1 VYPFDARALRGPRGE
16 TSRGAVAPTVYA
28 LGLTSLLTDVA
39 SEMVTAVLPLYLLM
53 VLQLSPMQMGAIDA
67 LYHGAAAVAR
77 LAGGWLA
84 DRLQRYK
91 AVAAAGYGLS
101 ALCKLG
107 WLAAGSSWAALSL
120 VMAADRI
127 GKGIRTAPR
136 DAMIS
141 LATDA
146 RHAGLAFGVHRTF
159 DSVGAMAGPL
169 LAFALLALLP
179 QGFDVIFVVA
189 FFIALT
195 GLAALLLLVREPAHA
210 HTHANAHTHTRAD
223 ASAHADTHAL
233 PRPSLADALALVRDP
248 RLARVLFAA
257 AALGVT
263 TIADPF
269 FHLHLQRSTALPV
282 AWFPLLFL
290 GTALGYLVLAVPAGR
305 LADRIGRGKVFLLGH
320 VLLAAACAS
329 LLLAAQHKGFGVLA
343 LLLLG
348 AYYACTDGVLMAAV
362 GGWLPQNLRASGFAV
377 IATTTGFA
385 RLAGSLLFGALWSAW
400 GMPWAIGAFA
410 VGTMLAV
417 LLTARVWWTL
427 ERTT

>member
-1 VYPFDARALRGPRGE
+1 MYPFDPRALRAWRGWRALRGRDQHAGHA
-16 TSRGAVAPTVYA
+16 AVTPTVYA

-39 SEMVTAVLPLYLLM
+39 SEMVTAVLPLYLLL
-53 VLQLSPMQMGAIDA
+53 VLQLSPMQMGALDA
-67 LYHGAAAVAR
+67 LYQGAAAIAR

-84 DRLQRYK
+84 DRFQRHK
-91 AVAAAGYGLS
+91 PVAAAGYGLS

-107 WLAAGSSWAALSL
+107 WLAAGSSWLALSF

-127 GKGIRTAPR
+127 GKGIRTSPR

-141 LATDA
+141 LSTEP

-159 DSVGAMAGPL
+159 DSIGAMAGPL

-189 FFIALT
+189 FFIALA
-195 GLAALLLLVREPAHA
+195 GLAALLLLVREPVR
-210 HTHANAHTHTRAD
+210 TRPLE
-223 ASAHADTHAL
+223 SARPAL
-233 PRPSLADALALVRDP
+233 RDALGLLRDP
-248 RLARVLFAA
+248 RLRRVLLAA

-269 FHLHLQRSTALPV
+269 FHLHLQRSTALPI

-290 GTALGYLVLAVPAGR
+290 ATAFGYLSLAVPAGR

-329 LLLAAQHKGFGVLA
+329 LLLAVQHKAFAVLA

-362 GGWLPQNLRASGFAV
+362 GGWLPENLRASGFAV
-377 IATTTGFA
+377 VTTTTGLA

-400 GMPWAIGAFA
+400 GMAPAIGAFA
-410 VGTMLAV
+410 AGTMLAL
-417 LLTARVWWTL
+417 LLTARIWWTL

>member
-1 VYPFDARALRGPRGE
+1 MYPFDPRALRGL
-16 TSRGAVAPTVYA
+16 RGADHRVGRASVSPTVYA

-39 SEMVTAVLPLYLLM
+39 SEMVAAVLPLYLLM
-53 VLQLSPMQMGAIDA
+53 VLQMSPMQMGALDA
-67 LYHGAAAVAR
+67 LYQGAAAVAR

-84 DRLQRYK
+84 DRFQRHK
-91 AVAAAGYGLS
+91 PVAAAGYGLS

-107 WLAAGSSWAALSL
+107 WLAAGSSWLALTF

-141 LATDA
+141 LASEP

-189 FFIALT
+189 FFVALT
-195 GLAALLLLVREPAHA
+195 GLAALLLLVREPAR
-210 HTHANAHTHTRAD
+210 THAAAD
-223 ASAHADTHAL
+223 AQAPAL
-233 PRPSLADALALVRDP
+233 RRPALADALVLLREP
-248 RLARVLFAA
+248 RMRRVLLAA
-257 AALGVT
+257 AALSIT

-290 GTALGYLVLAVPAGR
+290 ATALGYLLLAVPAGR

-362 GGWLPQNLRASGFAV
+362 GGWLPANLRASGFAV
-377 IATTTGFA
+377 VTTTTGLA
-385 RLAGSLLFGALWSAW
+385 RLAGSLVFGALWSTW
-400 GMPWAIGAFA
+400 GMAWAIGAFG
-410 VGTMLAV
+410 VGTMLAA
-417 LLTARVWWTL
+417 LLTARIWRTL
-427 ERTT
+427 DGTTP

>member
-1 VYPFDARALRGPRGE
+1 MYPFDPRALRGL
-16 TSRGAVAPTVYA
+16 RGADHRVGRASVSPTVYA

-39 SEMVTAVLPLYLLM
+39 SEMVTAVLPLYLLT
-53 VLQLSPMQMGAIDA
+53 VLLLSPMQMGALDA
-67 LYHGAAAVAR
+67 LYQGAAAVAR

-84 DRLQRYK
+84 DRFQRYK
-91 AVAAAGYGLS
+91 PVAAAGYGLS

-107 WLAAGSSWAALSL
+107 WLAAGSSWLALTF

-141 LATDA
+141 LASEP

-159 DSVGAMAGPL
+159 DSIGAMAGPL

-189 FFIALT
+189 FFIALM
-195 GLAALLLLVREPAHA
+195 GLAALVLLVREPAHA
-210 HTHANAHTHTRAD
+210 RA
-223 ASAHADTHAL
+223 AAL
-233 PRPSLADALALVRDP
+233 PRPAVADAVALLREP
-248 RLARVLFAA
+248 RMRRVLLAA
-257 AALGVT
+257 AALSIT

-290 GTALGYLVLAVPAGR
+290 ATAIGYLSLAVPAGR

-329 LLLAAQHKGFGVLA
+329 VLLAAQHKGFGVLA

-362 GGWLPQNLRASGFAV
+362 GGWLPANLRASGFAV
-377 IATTTGFA
+377 VTTTTGLA
-385 RLAGSLLFGALWSAW
+385 RLAESLLFGALWSTW
-400 GMPWAIGAFA
+400 GMAWAIGAFA
-410 VGTMLAV
+410 VGTTFAL
-417 LLTARVWWTL
+417 LLTARIWWTL
-427 ERTT
+427 DGTTP

>member
-1 VYPFDARALRGPRGE
+1 VYPFDPRALRGLRGPRGAGDRGG
-16 TSRGAVAPTVYA
+16 RGAVAPTVYA

-53 VLQLSPMQMGAIDA
+53 VLQLSPMQMGALDA
-67 LYHGAAAVAR
+67 LYQGAAALAR
-77 LAGGWLA
+77 LAGGWFA
-84 DRLQRYK
+84 DRFQRHK
-91 AVAAAGYGLS
+91 PVAAVGYGLS

-107 WLAAGSSWAALSL
+107 WLAAGSSWLALSF

-141 LATDA
+141 LASEP

-189 FFIALT
+189 FFVALT
-195 GLAALLLLVREPAHA
+195 GLAALLLLVREPAHS
-210 HTHANAHTHTRAD
+210 HA
-223 ASAHADTHAL
+223 AHAQAPAL
-233 PRPSLADALALVRDP
+233 PRPAFADALALSREP
-248 RLARVLFAA
+248 RLRRVLAA
-257 AALGVT
+257 AAGLSVT
-263 TIADPF
+263 TIAEPF

-290 GTALGYLVLAVPAGR
+290 ATALGYLSLAVPAGR

-320 VLLAAACAS
+320 MLLAAACAS
-329 LLLAAQHKGFGVLA
+329 LLLAAQHKGFGALA

-362 GGWLPQNLRASGFAV
+362 GGWLPANLRASGFAV
-377 IATTTGFA
+377 VTTTTGLA

-400 GMPWAIGAFA
+400 GMAWAIGAFGI
-410 VGTMLAV
+410 GTMLAL
-417 LLTARVWWTL
+417 LLTARIWWTL
-427 ERTT
+427 ERTTP